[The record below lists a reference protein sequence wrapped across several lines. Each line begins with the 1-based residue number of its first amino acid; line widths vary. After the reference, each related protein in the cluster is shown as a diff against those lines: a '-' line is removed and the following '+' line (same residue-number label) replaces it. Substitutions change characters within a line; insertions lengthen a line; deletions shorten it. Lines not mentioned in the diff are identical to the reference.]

1 MPQSRYTY
9 NRRYQHKLQMSKRY
23 NEESSLNNKKQKL
36 ESEVMKSIQK
46 HIKSI
51 KTSRIPIYEPTAMKY
66 FIGTLAEYNIES
78 IMEAEDLFRAR
89 STDLSKVIKETESIY
104 KTNLQKAELT
114 TDETTDLNEVFQ
126 MDIDEANHD
135 IEYYRLL
142 ISKLQIHVQKQEY
155 FLAKELSQF
164 TERIKDAMNGT
175 IPID

>member
-1 MPQSRYTY
+1 
-9 NRRYQHKLQMSKRY
+9 MSKRS
-23 NEESSLNNKKQKL
+23 NEESSLVVYKKQKL
-36 ESEVMKSIQK
+36 ESDVMKSIQK

-51 KTSRIPIYEPTAMKY
+51 KTSGYNIYDPSATKY
-66 FIGTLAEYNIES
+66 FIGTLSEYNIES

-89 STDLSKVIKETESIY
+89 STDLSKVIKESETIY

-114 TDETTDLNEVFQ
+114 NDETAELNEVFTIN
-126 MDIDEANHD
+126 IDEANHE